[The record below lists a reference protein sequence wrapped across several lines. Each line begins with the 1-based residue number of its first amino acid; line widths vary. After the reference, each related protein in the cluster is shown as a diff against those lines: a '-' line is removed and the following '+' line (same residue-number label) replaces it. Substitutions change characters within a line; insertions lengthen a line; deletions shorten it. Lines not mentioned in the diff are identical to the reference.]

1 MVVAARISKLLHRQP
16 RHAAE
21 FVGAVGHEAEV
32 VGEGGGGDPQV
43 VAADE
48 LALRHECAADFAA
61 VPFLLKCVTEF
72 TGACV

>member
-1 MVVAARISKLLHRQP
+1 MVVRVLLFKNISTASPGTRRNSSALLVTRP
-16 RHAAE
+16 KMW
-21 FVGAVGHEAEV
+21 
-32 VGEGGGGDPQV
+32 EGGGGDPQV